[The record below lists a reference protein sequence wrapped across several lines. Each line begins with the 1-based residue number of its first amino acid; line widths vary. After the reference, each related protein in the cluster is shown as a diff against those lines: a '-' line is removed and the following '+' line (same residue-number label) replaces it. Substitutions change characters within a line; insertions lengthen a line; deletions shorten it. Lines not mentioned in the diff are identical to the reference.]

1 MWWSPIFTHRSE
13 VSLSQQKL
21 PLGTIFKGQLAI
33 DPSCKLTQR
42 RIHRNMGLSVSI
54 TSPLGLTSVFLC
66 ISLYFSVLLFFLC
79 ISQYFSVFLC
89 ISSAKMEKTGP
100 TPLTSP
106 LPLVEV
112 SYRAGSSTLRSSYCL
127 QIHKVKY
134 TNPNWHA
141 QFKLKGHQFK
151 YDLKNH
157 V

>member
-66 ISLYFSVLLFFLC
+66 ISLYFSVHLFFSL
-79 ISQYFSVFLC
+79 YFSVFFC
-89 ISSAKMEKTGP
+89 ISLYFLRKNGKDGP

-106 LPLVEV
+106 LPLSRSHTVPGLQH
-112 SYRAGSSTLRSSYCL
+112 SARATAS
-127 QIHKVKY
+127 KY
-134 TNPNWHA
+134 TKSNTQIQIDMHN
-141 QFKLKGHQFK
+141 LS
-151 YDLKNH
+151 
-157 V
+157 